1 MFTDPSN
8 KEEIY
13 SKIQNVTNASEIYS
27 LVMEVFPDWILEECK
42 DYEPVYSSFSD
53 NWTKVSGKFF
63 QKTRKIL
70 IVQHVVF
77 EDPNNEYS
85 ILKMFCEILTRTGF
99 CVRRKEEFKRCDTCE
114 MARLT
119 DTEECTSSVM
129 TV

>member
-13 SKIQNVTNASEIYS
+13 SKIQNVKNASEIYS

-42 DYEPVYSSFSD
+42 DYEPVYSTFSE
-53 NWTKVSGKFF
+53 NWAKVASKFC
-63 QKTRKIL
+63 QKPKKIL

-77 EDPNNEYS
+77 EDLDNEYS

-99 CVRRKEEFKRCDTCE
+99 CVRRKEEFKRCDNCE

-119 DTEECTSSVM
+119 ETEECTSSVLN
-129 TV
+129 